1 MYVCICK
8 NVTDRQIRK
17 AVYEQDVSNLRE
29 LRACLGG
36 ACGQC
41 GKCARDAH
49 QLIREAALEK
59 RRLENHSAPAMAA

>member
-17 AVYEQDVSNLRE
+17 AVYEQEVSNLRE
-29 LRACLGG
+29 LRTCLGG

-41 GKCARDAH
+41 GKCARDA
-49 QLIREAALEK
+49 QALIREATSEKKMLE
-59 RRLENHSAPAMAA
+59 RHSLLAS

>member
-17 AVYEQDVSNLRE
+17 AVYEQDISTLRE
-29 LRACLGG
+29 LRERLG

-41 GKCARDAH
+41 GKCARDARD
-49 QLIREAALEK
+49 LLRAAATEKHLLE
-59 RRLENHSAPAMAA
+59 RRAPLAA